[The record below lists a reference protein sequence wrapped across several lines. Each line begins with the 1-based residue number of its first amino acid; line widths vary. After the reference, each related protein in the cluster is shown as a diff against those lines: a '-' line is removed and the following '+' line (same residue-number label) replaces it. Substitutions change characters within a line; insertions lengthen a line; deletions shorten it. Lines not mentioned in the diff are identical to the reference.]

1 MKKIIVLMAFIFF
14 VSGCTNERDVSY
26 ISEDNEYVSISY
38 PVTNINVLDEEISS
52 YVNKT
57 YYEFKNMKYEDK
69 PELNISYTYKEIND
83 DTVNVSLKTEIIADK
98 TINKIKTFTYNK
110 SNKKFLS
117 MEDLVDDLESLD
129 YEIKK
134 ELLKKY
140 QDADMDYLSNVSYDY
155 FTVDDENLTLYFN
168 PVEIR
173 SDYDELIYLDIPLDS
188 LDLLIDIDK
197 SKDEELYFS
206 IKKKNIAADD
216 KVVALTF
223 DDGPSKYTASILD
236 VLKKYEACATF
247 FVVGNRVPFY
257 GDVLRR
263 TLEEGNEIG
272 NHSYDHKLLT
282 RLSKEDF
289 QDEVNKTQDAIKKAT
304 GFTPTLFRPTY
315 GGYTNTLKSYTDLRF
330 VLWDVDSRD
339 WEVKSK
345 DKILKNVL
353 PNVKSGSIILMHD
366 GLKYGLNALED
377 IIKDLKDKG
386 YKFVTISELLE
397 FNKLWDNEWQ
407 IMI

>member
-1 MKKIIVLMAFIFF
+1 MRKLFILIVFIFF
-14 VSGCTNERDVSY
+14 ISGCTNERDVSY

-38 PVTNINVLDEEISS
+38 PVTNINILDEEISS

-57 YYEFKNMKYEDK
+57 YYEFKNMKYADK
-69 PELNISYTYKEIND
+69 PELNISYTYKEINS

-98 TINKIKTFTYNK
+98 KINKIKTFTYNK
-110 SNKKFLS
+110 SNKKFLT
-117 MEDLVDDLESLD
+117 MEDLINDLESLD

-134 ELLKKY
+134 ELLEKY

-168 PVEIR
+168 PAEIK
-173 SDYDELIYLDIPLDS
+173 SNHDELIYLDIPLDS

-223 DDGPSKYTASILD
+223 DDGPSKYTESILD
-236 VLKKYEACATF
+236 VLKKYDACATF

-257 GDVLRR
+257 GDILRR
-263 TLEEGNEIG
+263 TLNEGSELG

-289 QDEVNKTQDAIKKAT
+289 QDEVNKTQEAIKKFT

-315 GGYTNTLKSYTDLRF
+315 GGYTNALKSYTDLRF

-345 DKILKNVL
+345 EKILKNVL

-377 IIKDLKDKG
+377 IVKDLKNDG
-386 YKFVTISELLE
+386 YKFVTVSELLE
-397 FNKLWDNEWQ
+397 FNKLWDSE
-407 IMI
+407 

>member
-14 VSGCTNERDVSY
+14 VSGCTNDRDVSY

-57 YYEFKNMKYEDK
+57 YYEFKNMKYENK

-83 DTVNVSLKTEIIADK
+83 DTVNVSLKTEIITDK

-129 YEIKK
+129 
-134 ELLKKY
+134 L
-140 QDADMDYLSNVSYDY
+140 
-155 FTVDDENLTLYFN
+155 
-168 PVEIR
+168 R
-173 SDYDELIYLDIPLDS
+173 
-188 LDLLIDIDK
+188 IDIDT

-236 VLKKYEACATF
+236 VLKKYDACATF

-257 GDVLRR
+257 GNVLRR

-397 FNKLWDNEWQ
+397 FNKLWDNE
-407 IMI
+407 

>member
-1 MKKIIVLMAFIFF
+1 MRKLFILIVFIFF
-14 VSGCTNERDVSY
+14 ISGCTNERDVSY

-38 PVTNINVLDEEISS
+38 PVTNINILDEEISS

-57 YYEFKNMKYEDK
+57 YYEFKNMKYADK
-69 PELNISYTYKEIND
+69 PELNISYTYKEINS

-98 TINKIKTFTYNK
+98 KINKIKTFTYNK
-110 SNKKFLS
+110 SNKKFLT
-117 MEDLVDDLESLD
+117 MEDLINGLESLD

-134 ELLKKY
+134 ELLEKY

-168 PVEIR
+168 PAEIK
-173 SDYDELIYLDIPLDS
+173 SNHDELIYLDIPLDS

-223 DDGPSKYTASILD
+223 DDGPSKYTESILD
-236 VLKKYEACATF
+236 VLKKYDACATF

-257 GDVLRR
+257 GDILRR
-263 TLEEGNEIG
+263 TLNEGSELG

-289 QDEVNKTQDAIKKAT
+289 QDEVNKTQEAIKKFT

-315 GGYTNTLKSYTDLRF
+315 GGYTNALKSYTDLRF

-345 DKILKNVL
+345 EKILKNVL

-377 IIKDLKDKG
+377 IVKDLKNDG
-386 YKFVTISELLE
+386 YKFVTVSELLE
-397 FNKLWDNEWQ
+397 FNKLWDSE
-407 IMI
+407 

>member
-1 MKKIIVLMAFIFF
+1 MRKLFILIVFIFF
-14 VSGCTNERDVSY
+14 ISGCTNERDVSY

-38 PVTNINVLDEEISS
+38 PVTNINILDEEISS

-57 YYEFKNMKYEDK
+57 YYEFKNMKYADK
-69 PELNISYTYKEIND
+69 PELNISYTYKEINN

-98 TINKIKTFTYNK
+98 KINKIKTFTYNK
-110 SNKKFLS
+110 SNKKFLT
-117 MEDLVDDLESLD
+117 MEDLINDLESLD

-134 ELLKKY
+134 ELLEKY

-168 PVEIR
+168 PAEIK
-173 SDYDELIYLDIPLDS
+173 SNHDELIYLDIPLDS

-223 DDGPSKYTASILD
+223 DDGPSKYTESILD
-236 VLKKYEACATF
+236 VLKKYDACATF

-257 GDVLRR
+257 GDILRR
-263 TLEEGNEIG
+263 TLNEGSELG

-289 QDEVNKTQDAIKKAT
+289 QDEVNKTQEAIKKFT

-315 GGYTNTLKSYTDLRF
+315 GGYTNALKSYTDLRF

-345 DKILKNVL
+345 EKILKNVL

-377 IIKDLKDKG
+377 IVKDLKNDG
-386 YKFVTISELLE
+386 YKFVTVSELLE
-397 FNKLWDNEWQ
+397 FNKLWDSE
-407 IMI
+407 